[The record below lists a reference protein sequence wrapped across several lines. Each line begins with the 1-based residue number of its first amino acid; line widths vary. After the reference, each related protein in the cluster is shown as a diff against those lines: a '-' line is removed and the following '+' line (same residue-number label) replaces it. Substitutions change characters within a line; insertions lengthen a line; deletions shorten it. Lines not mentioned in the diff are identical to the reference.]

1 MRDAKKKIK
10 FKKTRWRGSFGWK
23 REENFLNWVA
33 KTNKISFYCFLL
45 SHQLWQWRKII
56 LMKKMY
62 MPLPFEEK
70 AQPEWACDASI
81 FYFFHLALGMVCLF
95 FISIHLRILF
105 HPFFVAEDVFI
116 SIETEAKEILV
127 KMSFIFLSFSSL
139 FFLKCEITIFFFFF
153 LFLFFFEEMG

>member
-1 MRDAKKKIK
+1 MRVAKKKIK
-10 FKKTRWRGSFGWK
+10 HKKTRWRGSFRWK

-45 SHQLWQWRKII
+45 SHLWQWRKII

-70 AQPEWACDASI
+70 AQSELVMRQ
-81 FYFFHLALGMVCLF
+81 YFIF
-95 FISIHLRILF
+95 FISLWGWFVCFLYPFIWGFYFIL
-105 HPFFVAEDVFI
+105 FFVAEDVFI

-127 KMSFIFLSFSSL
+127 QMSFIFLSFSSL

-153 LFLFFFEEMG
+153 FIIGKMG